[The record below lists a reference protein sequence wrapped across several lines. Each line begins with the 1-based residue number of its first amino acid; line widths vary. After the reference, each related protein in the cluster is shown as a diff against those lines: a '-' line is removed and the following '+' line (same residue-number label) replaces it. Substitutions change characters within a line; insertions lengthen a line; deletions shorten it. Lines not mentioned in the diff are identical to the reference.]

1 MGEWMDNV
9 GKGHH
14 KNKWEMR
21 MMTGWGMR
29 ECVMRCLFGG
39 KLSLSLCRRTHVT
52 NKLELRR
59 TFVPYHSVRS
69 VPQPIAVVIG
79 SFEEGRNR

>member
-1 MGEWMDNV
+1 MDNV

-39 KLSLSLCRRTHVT
+39 KLSLSLSVVVRTS
-52 NKLELRR
+52 R
-59 TFVPYHSVRS
+59 TSWNFEEPSYRTYHSVRF